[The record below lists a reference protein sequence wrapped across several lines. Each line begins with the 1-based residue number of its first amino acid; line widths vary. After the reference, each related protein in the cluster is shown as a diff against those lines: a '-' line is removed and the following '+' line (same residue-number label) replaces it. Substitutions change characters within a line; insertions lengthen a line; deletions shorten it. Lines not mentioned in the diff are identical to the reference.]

1 MHKNENRPGY
11 KKTKVGWIPEGWRA
25 TTVGGIVDD
34 KTIAKPLDG
43 NHGNIHPK
51 AADFV
56 TSGIPFVM
64 AKDVQNGIVNVDN
77 CACITR
83 EQADSLQ
90 KGFSKKGDVLL
101 THKATVGNT
110 AIVEEIKTD
119 YIMLTPQVTYY
130 RVLDTKRLNNRYL
143 RHYFDCCQ
151 FQEIL
156 AVLAGGGTRSY
167 IGITAQRKLPICYPP
182 LSEQKAIA
190 EVLECWD
197 KGIRTLE
204 NKIGKKRL
212 IKKGLMQRLL
222 SGTLRLPG
230 FSKGWKTIRLGD
242 LGEFKTS
249 SVDKKNEPDQEEA
262 YLVNYMDVYR
272 HRFITKKINFQKITA
287 TPTEIEKS
295 QIQKGDILFT
305 PSSETPDDIGHSAVV
320 TEDLPKVLQSY
331 HVVRL
336 RIKNDDDL
344 DFNFR
349 GYVFNNADILNTF
362 AHLSTGATRYTLS
375 LGDFKN
381 TQAYIPSDPK
391 EQRAIAEVLAAADG
405 EIEALE
411 RKLALWKDQ
420 KKFLLNNLVTGTI
433 RLPEFC

>member
-1 MHKNENRPGY
+1 
-11 KKTKVGWIPEGWRA
+11 
-25 TTVGGIVDD
+25 
-34 KTIAKPLDG
+34 
-43 NHGNIHPK
+43 
-51 AADFV
+51 
-56 TSGIPFVM
+56 
-64 AKDVQNGIVNVDN
+64 
-77 CACITR
+77 
-83 EQADSLQ
+83 
-90 KGFSKKGDVLL
+90 
-101 THKATVGNT
+101 
-110 AIVEEIKTD
+110 
-119 YIMLTPQVTYY
+119 
-130 RVLDTKRLNNRYL
+130 
-143 RHYFDCCQ
+143 
-151 FQEIL
+151 
-156 AVLAGGGTRSY
+156 
-167 IGITAQRKLPICYPP
+167 LPICYPP